1 MPTEFFKYHGLGND
15 FVVLDRTKGG
25 GPPTAEEARAL
36 CDRHFGV
43 GADGV
48 LTLLPA
54 AGADFRMH
62 IRNADGSE
70 AEMCGNG
77 IRCAAKHGVD
87 FGLAAGPE
95 VRIATA
101 GGTKVCTVE
110 PGADG
115 RVASVAVDMGA
126 PVLDRPAIPVA
137 GEGRMVAAPVAV
149 GERTF
154 AVTAVSL
161 GNPHAVIFGG
171 PEEAT
176 VEFAARFGPELETR
190 TDLFPRKT
198 NVEFAAVGP
207 AGIDVAVWERGC
219 GITLACGT
227 GACATAVAAVV
238 NGLAEAGRELGVR
251 LPGGALGITVAPDLA
266 RVRMRGPAVLVFR
279 GTLEP
284 VRPVSGGGS
293 PRQRASRDGT
303 LRGSAPGPLI
313 RPGSAGARRRR
324 APPAAGGSGRW

>member
-1 MPTEFFKYHGLGND
+1 MSTPFFKYHGLGND
-15 FVVLDRTKGG
+15 FVVLDRPAGG
-25 GPPTAEEARAL
+25 APPSAEAARAL

-54 AGADFRMH
+54 EDADLRMH

-77 IRCAAKHGVD
+77 IRCAAKHAVD
-87 FGLAAGPE
+87 FGRAAGPE

-110 PGADG
+110 RGSDG
-115 RVASVAVDMGA
+115 RVAAVTVDMGT
-126 PVLDRPAIPVA
+126 PVLERPAIPVA
-137 GEGRMVAAPVAV
+137 GAGRMVAEAVAA
-149 GERTF
+149 GERSF
-154 AVTAVSL
+154 PVTAVSL
-161 GNPHAVIFGG
+161 GNPHAVIFGAA
-171 PEEAT
+171 EEAT
-176 VEFAARFGPELETR
+176 VAFAARFGPVLEAR

-207 AGIDVAVWERGC
+207 EGIAVAVWERGC

-238 NGLAEAGRELGVR
+238 NGLAEAGRELAVR
-251 LPGGALGITVAPDLA
+251 LPGGVLGITVAPDLS
-266 RVRMRGPAVLVFR
+266 RVWMRGPAVLVFR
-279 GTLEP
+279 GTFE
-284 VRPVSGGGS
+284 
-293 PRQRASRDGT
+293 
-303 LRGSAPGPLI
+303 
-313 RPGSAGARRRR
+313 GAI
-324 APPAAGGSGRW
+324 